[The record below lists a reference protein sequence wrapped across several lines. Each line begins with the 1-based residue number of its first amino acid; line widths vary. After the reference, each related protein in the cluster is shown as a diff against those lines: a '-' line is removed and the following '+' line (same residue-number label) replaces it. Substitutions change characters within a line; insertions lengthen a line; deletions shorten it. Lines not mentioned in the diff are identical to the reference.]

1 LRPELKKKHN
11 FSKSDII
18 KVLKKTEIKDGDIIF
33 VHSNMGFFGRLE
45 NAKNSKEYCEIF
57 KDAIFEV
64 IGEKG
69 TLIVPT
75 FSFSYC
81 NNQIFDKKTT
91 KSFECGVF
99 SEFIRG
105 LKNSKRSDDA
115 NFSVSAIGDKSDY
128 FTKKVSKYSFG
139 VNSFWDRLWKENG
152 KICRF
157 NLSPDYNTFIH
168 FVERKLN
175 VSYRYDKEFRGIS
188 IVNDKKMEKK
198 YYHFVRDLENSNY
211 ESDLLKLEQKCKD
224 LELLKSEVLG
234 KGQID
239 VIDTKNVYDV
249 INEEIQKEPNF
260 LVKG

>member
-1 LRPELKKKHN
+1 LKKNHN

-18 KVLKKTEIKDGDIIF
+18 EVLKKTKIKNGDSIF
-33 VHSNMGFFGRLE
+33 VHSNIGFFGKLE
-45 NAKNSKEYCEIF
+45 NANNSKEYCEIF

-75 FSFSYC
+75 FSLSYC
-81 NNQIFDKKTT
+81 NKQIFDKKTT

-157 NLSPDYNTFIH
+157 NMGPDYNTFIH

-175 VSYRYDKEFRGIS
+175 VKYRYDKGFSGTSTI
-188 IVNDKKMEKK
+188 NNKKIKNE
-198 YYHFVRDLENSNY
+198 YYHYAHDLENQNHLPNLTKLDNKCR
-211 ESDLLKLEQKCKD
+211 ELGFLKSKD
-224 LELLKSEVLG
+224 LG
-234 KGQID
+234 RGQIIVVSAID
-239 VIDTKNVYDV
+239 VYNV
-249 INEEIQKEPNF
+249 INQEIKKDMSF
-260 LVKG
+260 LIKGNI